1 MNIDKI
7 IDLWSK
13 SKYKTI
19 MINSLPCV
27 NHNGEISHGTG
38 IYKKDQI
45 ILCGGEYKV
54 EDYLRIIYKGSIF
67 ILDYV
72 KDDYIVFSQILKGDI
87 NE

>member
-7 IDLWSK
+7 IDLWNK

-19 MINSLPCV
+19 MINSLPVV
-27 NHNGEISHGTG
+27 NDKGEITHGTG
-38 IYKKDQI
+38 IYNKEQI

-54 EDYLRIIYKGSIF
+54 EDYLRKIYKGSIF

-72 KDDYIVFSQILKGDI
+72 KDEYIVFSQILKGV
-87 NE
+87 

>member
-7 IDLWSK
+7 IDLWNK

-19 MINSLPCV
+19 MINSLPGV
-27 NHNGEISHGTG
+27 NDKGEITHGTG
-38 IYKKDQI
+38 IYNKEQI

-54 EDYLRIIYKGSIF
+54 EDYLRKIYKGSIF

-72 KDDYIVFSQILKGDI
+72 KDEYIVFSQILKGV
-87 NE
+87 